1 MGREVGRDFPL
12 MSHLQTSDTYL
23 NKGQKNSNSQFLC
36 LPRPSW
42 VQIYGG
48 LQKAQIQG
56 WSRGATPSLCH
67 PSHMVRKLQSARSH
81 HWALP
86 DTTST
91 VGTWRQQVLKNK
103 GNWTK
108 VWRFSVSI
116 SLSFESAVY
125 AASISSPLRTSL
137 GIIIFFSVIPI
148 LSFFTYPAM
157 ETTYYYF
164 LVLVYTNVICCCF
177 YLSLF
182 CFGCCCCCFYFNIY
196 LYLMTDIV
204 LLRLNE
210 GLFLNLCHT
219 LLAHHDF
226 ICSLRSHLSYMI
238 TGLKSFLHFAKQTNK
253 QPTKQTTSP
262 QKWTTKS
269 NTYFEE
275 YIRKR
280 LKLMHQDP

>member
-137 GIIIFFSVIPI
+137 GIIIFFHLSCHGDYI
-148 LSFFTYPAM
+148 LLFFG
-157 ETTYYYF
+157 F
-164 LVLVYTNVICCCF
+164 
-177 YLSLF
+177 SLYK
-182 CFGCCCCCFYFNIY
+182 C
-196 LYLMTDIV
+196 D
-204 LLRLNE
+204 LL
-210 GLFLNLCHT
+210 LFLPFII
-219 LLAHHDF
+219 LLWLLLLLLLFQYIPLSNDRY
-226 ICSLRSHLSYMI
+226 CS
-238 TGLKSFLHFAKQTNK
+238 TQA
-253 QPTKQTTSP
+253 
-262 QKWTTKS
+262 
-269 NTYFEE
+269 
-275 YIRKR
+275 
-280 LKLMHQDP
+280 